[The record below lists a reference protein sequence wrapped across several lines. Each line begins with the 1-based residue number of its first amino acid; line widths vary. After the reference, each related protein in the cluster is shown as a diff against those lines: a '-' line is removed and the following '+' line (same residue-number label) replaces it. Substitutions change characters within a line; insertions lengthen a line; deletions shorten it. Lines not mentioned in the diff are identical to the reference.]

1 MVADGPH
8 QRENPA
14 NNRPAEQQVDEENPA
29 EVVRVPNGRNNRRKE
44 MERQYRQTEKRKE
57 QKVHG
62 IASHGFLR
70 QPQPKGS

>member
-1 MVADGPH
+1 
-8 QRENPA
+8 
-14 NNRPAEQQVDEENPA
+14 
-29 EVVRVPNGRNNRRKE
+29 